1 MWGKNGR
8 KVRASA
14 LMCVQAVARV
24 APKEV
29 HGHWASLLAYRTDG
43 KTACSAAAAPLHARS
58 VLTALLH
65 DPSPK
70 ARCLS

>member
-1 MWGKNGR
+1 
-8 KVRASA
+8 
-14 LMCVQAVARV
+14 MCVQAVARA

-43 KTACSAAAAPLHARS
+43 KTASSAAAPPLHARS

-70 ARCLS
+70 VRLLSRACTWG